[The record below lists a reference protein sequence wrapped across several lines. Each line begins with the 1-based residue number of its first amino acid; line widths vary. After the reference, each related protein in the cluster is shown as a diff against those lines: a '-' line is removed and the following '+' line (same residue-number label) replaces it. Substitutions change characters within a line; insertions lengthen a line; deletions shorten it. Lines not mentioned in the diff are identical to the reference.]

1 LSSDHN
7 HAHNHAAGANEKSL
21 RIALALTAL
30 FLAVEVVAGLVT
42 QSLALLSDAAHMFTD
57 VAALA
62 IALVAIQIGKR
73 PADKRRTFGY
83 YRFEILAAAFNAIL
97 LFLVAIYIVVEA
109 WKRLFAPVEIQSTTM
124 LAVAVM
130 GLIVNMISMRLL
142 SQGKDSSLNV
152 KGAYLEVWADML
164 GSVGVILGALV
175 IWFTGWAWVD
185 SLVAVAIGV
194 WVLPRTWVLL
204 KSSLNILLE
213 GVPEDVDIDA
223 VERTILAVPGVLS
236 IHDLHV
242 WSLTSGKPSLT
253 VHAVVD
259 PVIDA
264 ENEVVPA
271 IRRALFDT
279 HRIGHTTVQCERVPC
294 EPLPW
299 AEHFDGHGNVGEGH
313 ADHDHDHDHDPDR
326 PHKH

>member
-1 LSSDHN
+1 MSSD
-7 HAHNHAAGANEKSL
+7 HNHAAGANEKSL

-30 FLAVEVVAGLVT
+30 FLVVEVVAGLIT

-109 WKRLFAPVEIQSTTM
+109 WKRLFSPVEIQSSTM
-124 LAVAVM
+124 LVVAVM
-130 GLIVNMISMRLL
+130 GLIVNVISMRLL

-164 GSVGVILGALV
+164 GSVGVIVGALV

-194 WVLPRTWVLL
+194 WVLPRTWILL
-204 KSSLNILLE
+204 KSSLHILLE

-259 PVIDA
+259 PIIDA
-264 ENEVVPA
+264 ETEVVPA
-271 IRRALFDT
+271 IRRALFQT
-279 HRIGHTTVQCERVPC
+279 HSIAHTTVQCERVSC

-299 AEHFDGHGNVGEGH
+299 AQHFNGRDDVGQGH
-313 ADHDHDHDHDPDR
+313 ADHDHN
-326 PHKH
+326 HKH

>member
-1 LSSDHN
+1 MSSDHN

-21 RIALALTAL
+21 RVALGLTAL
-30 FLAVEVVAGLVT
+30 FLAVEVAAGIIT

-97 LFLVAIYIVVEA
+97 LFLVAVYIVVEA
-109 WKRLFAPVEIQSTTM
+109 WKRLFSPVEIQSSTM
-124 LAVAVM
+124 LAVALL
-130 GLIVNMISMRLL
+130 GLLVNVISMRLL

-164 GSVGVILGALV
+164 GSVGVIVGALV

-264 ENEVVPA
+264 ETEVVPA
-271 IRRALFDT
+271 IRRTLFET

-299 AEHFDGHGNVGEGH
+299 AAHFDGHGDVGDGH
-313 ADHDHDHDHDPDR
+313 ADHDHDHDND
-326 PHKH
+326 HKH